1 MGYLEF
7 YKAFNFLF
15 LLELLKFSKELFSF
29 HKYVHL
35 LIFLLLL
42 KSTFIP
48 RWSDK
53 TQDVIWFSC
62 ICWGLFC
69 DWEYGQF
76 WKRYHELLKRR
87 YILLCLAEMFY
98 RCLLGP
104 FWIITSAL
112 LLFLCSVSVSM
123 TYQFCESSV
132 MEFLTINVWGSTC
145 NLNFIWVSLQVW
157 VSLHLGHRCSELRC
171 HVGRI
176 FL

>member
-1 MGYLEF
+1 MQHFGRNLKITVILIQENQKICQKRCTYCSISFGLVGTFIEF

-53 TQDVIWFSC
+53 TQGVIWFSC

-104 FWIITSAL
+104 FWII
-112 LLFLCSVSVSM
+112 
-123 TYQFCESSV
+123 
-132 MEFLTINVWGSTC
+132 I
-145 NLNFIWVSLQVW
+145 I
-157 VSLHLGHRCSELRC
+157 
-171 HVGRI
+171 
-176 FL
+176 